1 MQPKIDI
8 NLLAKE
14 RFGIPTLRPYQ
25 QLVIQRILELD
36 TSESDHEGVVVT
48 LPTGSGKS
56 ICFMLPALVVEGL
69 TIIVYPL
76 LSLMNDQIRRFTERG
91 IGCVC
96 IQGGQTPAERNALFA
111 SLADKRPRIVV
122 TNAECLA
129 QGSVFTALAR
139 FPISLLVL
147 DEAHTIVRW
156 GEGFRPAMA
165 SLGPIIAHLPLRQI
179 LCFTAT
185 ADEQIIKGLS
195 RLIFSGEQ
203 PHLVRGSSDR
213 QNISYHAI
221 HTLCKEQAVSSLLQD
236 PAHRPA
242 VVFCSTREKTKLAC
256 LSFLLSNP
264 SLPCRYY
271 HAGLGKEER
280 KTLEAWYQ
288 KQEQGVLFATNAFGM
303 GVDKKS
309 IRMVIHHDL
318 PSDVLSFLQ
327 ESGRAGRDGNPARSV
342 VLMDGDETPSEL
354 FSLFSSTSVC
364 FRSALLKSLGETMES
379 CSGCDVCNHTQFR
392 SREGEQVIM
401 RCVALHPFSYSIH
414 ALASFLQVRKPWYA
428 DSGLLDTWREREI
441 QSAIRNLAKHG
452 MLSSTKG
459 KVPKLYLSPSQWV
472 AHLTARRYALTMK
485 V

>member
-1 MQPKIDI
+1 MQTIDLI
-8 NLLAKE
+8 NQLAKE

-25 QLVIQRILELD
+25 QLVIQRVLERD
-36 TSESDHEGVVVT
+36 REESDHEGVVVT

-56 ICFMLPALVVEGL
+56 ICFMLPSLVVEGL

-76 LSLMNDQIRRFTERG
+76 LSLMNDQMRRFSERG

-96 IQGGQTPAERNALFA
+96 IQGGQTPAQRNALFA
-111 SLADKRPRIVV
+111 SLANKSPRIVV
-122 TNAECLA
+122 TNAECLG
-129 QGSVFTALAR
+129 QRSVFTALAR

-165 SLGPIIAHLPLRQI
+165 GLGPIIAHLPLRQI

-185 ADEQIIKGLS
+185 ADKQIIKGLS
-195 RLIFSGEQ
+195 RLIFCGAQ

-221 HTLCKEQAVSSLLQD
+221 HTLCKQQTMTSLLWD

-242 VVFCSTREKTKLAC
+242 LVFCSTREKTKLAC
-256 LSFLLSNP
+256 LSYLLSNP

-280 KTLEAWYQ
+280 KALEAWYQ
-288 KQEQGVLFATNAFGM
+288 EQEQGVLFATNAFGM

-342 VLMDGDETPSEL
+342 VLIDGDETPSEL
-354 FSLFSSTSVC
+354 LSLFSSTSVC
-364 FRSALLKSLGETMES
+364 FRSALLKSLGESMES

-401 RCVALHPFSYSIH
+401 RSVALHPFSYSIH
-414 ALASFLQVRKPWYA
+414 SLALLLHTKKPWIP
-428 DSGLLDTWREREI
+428 DSGLLDAWR
-441 QSAIRNLAKHG
+441 IRTIEQAMQRLVAEG
-452 MLSSTKG
+452 RLSCTKG
-459 KVPKLYLSPSQWV
+459 RKQRLYLSMKQWV
-472 AHLTARRYALTMK
+472 VLLTARKIALTIT